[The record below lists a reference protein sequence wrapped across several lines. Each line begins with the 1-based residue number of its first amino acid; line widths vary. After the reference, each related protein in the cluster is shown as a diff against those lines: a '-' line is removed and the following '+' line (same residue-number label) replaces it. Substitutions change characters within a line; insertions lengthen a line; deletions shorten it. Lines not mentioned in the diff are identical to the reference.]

1 MLEKILL
8 QLPGL
13 HHHLSWQD
21 HRHANRS
28 ALLGI
33 CTDAILLECERYERT
48 KACIRTMDIVHT
60 PEKAYNT
67 GIVLYLLAA
76 VAAVGVVAVVA
87 VGESR

>member
-1 MLEKILL
+1 
-8 QLPGL
+8 
-13 HHHLSWQD
+13 
-21 HRHANRS
+21 
-28 ALLGI
+28 
-33 CTDAILLECERYERT
+33 
-48 KACIRTMDIVHT
+48 MDIVQT